1 MQVIKTA
8 IPMVTKR
15 AVEMVVAV
23 KMVVAVVAVGAV
35 VAVVAVVVAVTLD
48 RLTMVSVQPQ

>member
-23 KMVVAVVAVGAV
+23 VAMVAVGAV